1 MKKDTYQLVIDV
13 PIKSERITARIS
25 PVERLMVNLVIRDIR
40 RGTAAPYT
48 DADMIRSAIRK
59 MYVDF
64 YSEDDPLD
72 FCNNE

>member
-1 MKKDTYQLVIDV
+1 MKKDTYQMVIEI

-25 PVERLMVNLVIRDIR
+25 AVERVMANLIIRDTK
-40 RGTAAPYT
+40 RGTGKPYT

-64 YSEDDPLD
+64 YSEDDPLG